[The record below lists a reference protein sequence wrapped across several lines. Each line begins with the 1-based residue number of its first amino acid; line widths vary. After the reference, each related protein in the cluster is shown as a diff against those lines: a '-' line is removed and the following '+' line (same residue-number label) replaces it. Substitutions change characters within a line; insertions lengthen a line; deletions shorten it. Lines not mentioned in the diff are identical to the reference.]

1 MLFLEKENIFKCL
14 VAFQKMFWKI
24 FFGVWLCS
32 WKYHRKHIFYLLL
45 TFSHIFLT
53 AKRNK
58 TQKKNSSNLVRL
70 REEGRERGDW
80 IRSRGKITRWM
91 RRRDHAAEAR
101 SSSIGVD
108 LCLIGAV
115 RSAWCYDW
123 RDQCDLV
130 QSARCYDQQDR
141 WSVGRRTGARSVVV
155 GLELGLRT
163 GLSLLPLSLSL
174 SLSLRVSPEM
184 VWSENFD

>member
-1 MLFLEKENIFKCL
+1 MYTHIEIWVRLCLVHVKYFPENKYFLEMLFLGKENIFKCL
-14 VAFQKMFWKI
+14 VAFQKMFWKR

-80 IRSRGKITRWM
+80 VRSRGKIARRM

-101 SSSIGVD
+101 SSNIGVD

-115 RSAWCYDW
+115 RSAWC
-123 RDQCDLV
+123 
-130 QSARCYDQQDR
+130 
-141 WSVGRRTGARSVVV
+141 
-155 GLELGLRT
+155 
-163 GLSLLPLSLSL
+163 
-174 SLSLRVSPEM
+174 
-184 VWSENFD
+184 